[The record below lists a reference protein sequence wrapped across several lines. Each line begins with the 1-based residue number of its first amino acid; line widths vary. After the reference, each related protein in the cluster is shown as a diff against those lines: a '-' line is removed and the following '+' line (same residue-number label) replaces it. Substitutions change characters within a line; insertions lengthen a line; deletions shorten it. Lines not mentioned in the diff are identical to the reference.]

1 PGAGSIVIDG
11 EGVGTITDDDT
22 RYPIWQIQ
30 GSGAFSPLVPGA
42 TLNANSPGQANVPV
56 RAAVVTAVKYR
67 ATDNTQEG
75 FFIQTL
81 PGEDDG
87 DAATSEGLFVFR
99 SVTANVPAVAVGDL
113 VEVTGTMSEYFG
125 MTEISPP
132 NTAGSVVILGS
143 GNPLPAAVEFSE
155 ASGLP
160 STDVDDLSCPGSGPG
175 GIYNEDTNFECFESM
190 LISIP
195 EAIALRGS
203 NRRAPDDIYAE
214 LQFSPRASR
223 ALREEGVLYPQ
234 SPEA

>member
-1 PGAGSIVIDG
+1 DFEPDETFEVVLAAGAGYTIGTGTATGTIQNDDLSAEPTLSIDDPSVVEGNGGTQVLTFTVTLSEPAPAGGVSFDYATTGGSASAGSDYVAIATTSGSIDEGETSTTIDVTINGDIEVEGSETVIVSLTNPGAGSIVIDG

-99 SVTANVPAVAVGDL
+99 SV
-113 VEVTGTMSEYFG
+113 
-125 MTEISPP
+125 
-132 NTAGSVVILGS
+132 
-143 GNPLPAAVEFSE
+143 
-155 ASGLP
+155 
-160 STDVDDLSCPGSGPG
+160 
-175 GIYNEDTNFECFESM
+175 
-190 LISIP
+190 
-195 EAIALRGS
+195 
-203 NRRAPDDIYAE
+203 
-214 LQFSPRASR
+214 
-223 ALREEGVLYPQ
+223 
-234 SPEA
+234 